1 VYTGRLARNPEKAK
15 QLEDL
20 QARLAKNSEDL
31 HRALLLET
39 ALAAEK
45 LSREMETLRAD
56 LICDSL
62 VRIDMGI
69 LARPRCTDGAHATT
83 LASIKAWAVSP
94 LHDGK
99 NVLWLRGP
107 AGCGKTAVITTLI
120 EELSDAHHLGGNF
133 FFEKDKDRDPSFLIQ
148 TLVAQLASSDKP
160 LMRGI
165 AGRIRANRSVLQGSL
180 EDQFEELLLRP
191 LLAHAPNRPVVFLV
205 DGLEWCGK
213 GQEGGERDILKKVLR
228 LLVEGSARFPPN
240 VRLLF
245 SGEEDESVREF
256 LGGCDRVVEFEMA
269 EAEAAGPLSVSSA

>member
-1 VYTGRLARNPEKAK
+1 
-15 QLEDL
+15 
-20 QARLAKNSEDL
+20 
-31 HRALLLET
+31 
-39 ALAAEK
+39 
-45 LSREMETLRAD
+45 METLRAD

-69 LARPRCTDGAHATT
+69 LARPRCTNGAHATT
-83 LASIKAWAVSP
+83 LASIKPGRSP
-94 LHDGK
+94 PPRRQKRPLAP
-99 NVLWLRGP
+99 RP

-148 TLVAQLASSDKP
+148 TLAAQLASSDKP

-191 LLAHAPNRPVVFLV
+191 LLAHAPDRPVVFLV
-205 DGLEWCGK
+205 DGLECAAVA
-213 GQEGGERDILKKVLR
+213 GGGL
-228 LLVEGSARFPPN
+228 ARFPPN

-245 SGEEDESVREF
+245 SGEEDESS
-256 LGGCDRVVEFEMA
+256 LGGRR
-269 EAEAAGPLSVSSA
+269 EAAGPVSVSSA